1 MKTNRILRKGKVLSS
16 PIVSPEVFSYTTR
29 ITQVIQFD
37 GYEFSLTIMKPF
49 CGNQEKYN
57 FPVFLFVPSIFNTPE
72 FFIVTMEMVTEL
84 VIASGQAAVV
94 MDYKPSTNP
103 EAPIFEL
110 FAAMKW
116 IGCHGDEIGI
126 NGNKIALVGTQ
137 LGANIAATL
146 SLMALHDNCP
156 KISLQIL
163 IDPLFFISRQP
174 SAYRQMH
181 CNSEINSMD
190 QDWLNMKSIYD
201 LPLDSKTSDLSGSPR
216 TLVQLSKNTSYHC
229 ELDYYCVKLM
239 DAGTDVT
246 YINHDHDD
254 NNKISGQSS
263 ALQWN
268 KTLIAHT
275 AAELRKF
282 G

>member
-1 MKTNRILRKGKVLSS
+1 MKTNRILRKDKVLSS
-16 PIVSPEVFSYTTR
+16 PIVSPEVFSYTMR
-29 ITQVIQFD
+29 ITQVIQYD
-37 GYEFSLTIMKPF
+37 GYEFSLTVMKPF
-49 CGNQEKYN
+49 YGNQEKYN
-57 FPVFLFVPSIFNTPE
+57 LPVFLFVPSISNAPE
-72 FFIVTMEMVTEL
+72 FFISTMEMASKL

-94 MDYKPSTNP
+94 VDYKASTDS
-103 EAPIFEL
+103 EELIFNL

-116 IGCHGDEIGI
+116 IGCQGDEIRI
-126 NGNKIALVGTQ
+126 NGNKMALVGTQ

-174 SAYRQMH
+174 SAYRQLH
-181 CNSEINSMD
+181 CNSEINRID
-190 QDWLNMKSIYD
+190 QDWLNMQSIYD
-201 LPLDSKTSDLSGSPR
+201 LPLDSKTSDLSGSAP

-229 ELDYYCVKLM
+229 ELDYYCVKLI

-246 YINHDHDD
+246 YINYDD
-254 NNKISGQSS
+254 NNEIFSPTS
-263 ALQWN
+263 ALQLN

-282 G
+282 S